1 MTEGGQTMKSKRMMR
16 VIAAGIGAGFVLT
29 ACAVSSRQIVTG
41 PNGLTVQLLSV
52 SPAQEVVLPAAT
64 EDRTT
69 LPALS
74 TADDAAQ
81 APAKQPIPAKDA
93 TKAQDASKT
102 VEQAKTTE
110 KAVDAYK
117 DYGSCA
123 GYGD

>member
-1 MTEGGQTMKSKRMMR
+1 MKSKRVIK
-16 VIAAGIGAGFVLT
+16 VIAVGVGAAFVLT

-41 PNGLTVQLLSV
+41 PNGLTIQPLSV

-69 LPALS
+69 LPVLS
-74 TADDAAQ
+74 TSNDAAK
-81 APAKQPIPAKDA
+81 APAKQPIPAKEV
-93 TKAQDASKT
+93 TKAQDKT

>member
-41 PNGLTVQLLSV
+41 PTVQLLSV

-69 LPALS
+69 LPAL
-74 TADDAAQ
+74 ADDAAQ

>member
-1 MTEGGQTMKSKRMMR
+1 MIEGGLTMKSKPVIK
-16 VIAAGIGAGFVLT
+16 VIAAGVGAALVLT

-41 PNGLTVQLLSV
+41 PNGLTVQPLSI

-64 EDRTT
+64 EDRAT
-69 LPALS
+69 LSMPN
-74 TADDAAQ
+74 DAAQ
-81 APAKQPIPAKDA
+81 APAKQPIPAKDV

>member
-1 MTEGGQTMKSKRMMR
+1 MTEGGLTMKSKPVIK
-16 VIAAGIGAGFVLT
+16 VIAAGVGAALVLT

-41 PNGLTVQLLSV
+41 PNGLTVQPLSI
-52 SPAQEVVLPAAT
+52 SPAHEVVLPAAT
-64 EDRTT
+64 EDRAT
-69 LPALS
+69 LSMPN
-74 TADDAAQ
+74 DAAQ
-81 APAKQPIPAKDA
+81 APAKQPIPAKDV

>member
-1 MTEGGQTMKSKRMMR
+1 MKSKRMMR

-41 PNGLTVQLLSV
+41 PTVQLLSV

-69 LPALS
+69 PPALS

>member
-1 MTEGGQTMKSKRMMR
+1 MTEGGLTMKSKPVIK
-16 VIAAGIGAGFVLT
+16 VIAAGVGAALVLT

-41 PNGLTVQLLSV
+41 PNGLTVQPLSI

-64 EDRTT
+64 EDRAT
-69 LPALS
+69 LSMPN
-74 TADDAAQ
+74 DAAQ
-81 APAKQPIPAKDA
+81 APAKQPIPAKDV

-110 KAVDAYK
+110 KAADAYK

>member
-1 MTEGGQTMKSKRMMR
+1 MKSKRMMR

-69 LPALS
+69 LPAL
-74 TADDAAQ
+74 ADDAAQ

-117 DYGSCA
+117 DSGSCA

>member
-1 MTEGGQTMKSKRMMR
+1 MKSKPVIK
-16 VIAAGIGAGFVLT
+16 VIAAGVGAALVLT

-41 PNGLTVQLLSV
+41 PNGLTVQPLSI

-64 EDRTT
+64 EDRAT
-69 LPALS
+69 LSMPN
-74 TADDAAQ
+74 DAAQ
-81 APAKQPIPAKDA
+81 APAKQPIPAKDV

>member
-1 MTEGGQTMKSKRMMR
+1 MTEGGLTMKSKPVIK
-16 VIAAGIGAGFVLT
+16 VIAAGVGAALVLT

-41 PNGLTVQLLSV
+41 PNGLTVQPLSI

-64 EDRTT
+64 EDRAT
-69 LPALS
+69 LSMPN
-74 TADDAAQ
+74 DAAQ
-81 APAKQPIPAKDA
+81 APAKQPIPAKDV

>member
-1 MTEGGQTMKSKRMMR
+1 MKSKPVIK
-16 VIAAGIGAGFVLT
+16 VIAAGVGAALVLT

-41 PNGLTVQLLSV
+41 PNGLTVQPLSI

-64 EDRTT
+64 EDRAT

-74 TADDAAQ
+74 MPNDAAQ
-81 APAKQPIPAKDA
+81 APAKQPIPAKEV